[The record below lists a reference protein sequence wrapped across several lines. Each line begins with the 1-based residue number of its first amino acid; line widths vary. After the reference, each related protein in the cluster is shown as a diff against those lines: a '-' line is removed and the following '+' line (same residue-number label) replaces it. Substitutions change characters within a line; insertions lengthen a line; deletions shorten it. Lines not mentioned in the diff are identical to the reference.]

1 MEVSSRVLPFR
12 PSPRVVAAIS
22 SQGVFWGLLGILPSF
37 GIMYVY
43 GRVTFVLFVFFRE
56 RD

>member
-43 GRVTFVLFVFFRE
+43 GRVTFVLFFFF
-56 RD
+56 